1 MAIKPVN
8 RRNIHN
14 IIAEMTGGLDC
25 PADLVFLLLTVNYPL
40 PPILNLVVNVLRY
53 LVHLGFL
60 LAHKASTKNQAETIS
75 GGVFD
80 DYFPVIIK
88 AQLLSCWTDNC
99 VVTALC

>member
-25 PADLVFLLLTVNYPL
+25 PADLVFLILTVNYPL

-60 LAHKASTKNQAETIS
+60 LDHKASTKNQRKPLVEAYLMII
-75 GGVFD
+75 
-80 DYFPVIIK
+80 FP
-88 AQLLSCWTDNC
+88 
-99 VVTALC
+99 